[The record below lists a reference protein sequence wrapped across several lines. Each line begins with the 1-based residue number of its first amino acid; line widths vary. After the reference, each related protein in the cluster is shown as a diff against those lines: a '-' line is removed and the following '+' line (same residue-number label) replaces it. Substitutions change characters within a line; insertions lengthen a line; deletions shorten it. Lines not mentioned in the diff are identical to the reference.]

1 MGVADNRSYKDE
13 YLFHDDRT
21 YNIKEQ
27 QPSIHEEPAIN
38 TTIKENPYRSNVEI
52 EGDEIVLQ
60 PDLSALFKAK
70 GPKHS
75 KGGMDVLLKP
85 ESFIFSDFKGLS
97 FGEKDYELFELKEA
111 SKTKDPTKNT
121 PAEVLKKNIDVKHY
135 NTLVNILD
143 DPYKDDIAKKSAAL
157 MLEKYLQSLGN
168 IAFVQESKK
177 GFPQGVP
184 AFAMGTAPVYDAS
197 VKDAIEE
204 NKQYMR
210 AGGTTKNPYMQRG
223 GAPWNLQN
231 LPMPQQPQPV
241 VMPPLGPAYIPQPA
255 NVNPNQVTPPPQNQ
269 QTAKINAAQQQAK
282 NPIPWGLW
290 QGDQMPVF
298 QDRYGISNAADKF
311 PTLKNWDAV
320 ATQLGYTGPKD
331 NLSFQK
337 WLYSS
342 SPENKAVIDKWHQK
356 YNQGPNA
363 GMFDQKVGIR
373 WANAINEI
381 LTKKPVTPGY
391 NPPPRTPEEEKKIV
405 PGPQVPD
412 LEITPQGSKQA
423 DWRFTPWQK
432 LSQLNQLGQYAL
444 TKRYM
449 PYRSRYNATYVDP
462 ALVNPEQAVG
472 DIKGVANQQLSS
484 IGTLNPIL
492 RNAQAASVAGQVM
505 NQVPGVRSQ
514 YDNQNAQI
522 LNQTR
527 QYNNQVKNNESLV
540 NMGNDQQYYQQA
552 VEGRKNFDN
561 MRSYTW
567 NNYMNNLLGD
577 VQTNQKLAY
586 NLLTLDNPAYGFDW
600 RTGNLTRNKKNIL
613 DAQSNGVNDRY
624 NDLVNMV
631 NSISDPLEKA
641 KLMVKL
647 EGLRTFGSAQQ
658 APPNPFA
665 QKKGGRVKNP
675 YKY

>member
-13 YLFHDDRT
+13 YLFHDSKY
-21 YNIKEQ
+21 YNIKEE
-27 QPSIHEEPAIN
+27 QPSIHEEPDIN

-97 FGEKDYELFELKEA
+97 FGKKDYELFELKEA

-135 NTLVNILD
+135 NTLVSILD
-143 DPYKDDIAKKSAAL
+143 DPYKDDLAKKSSAM
-157 MLEKYLQSLGN
+157 MLEKYLMSLGN
-168 IAFVQESKK
+168 IAYVQESKK

-184 AFAMGTAPVYDAS
+184 AFAMGTAPVYNTDI
-197 VKDAIEE
+197 KDAIEE
-204 NKQYMR
+204 NKQYMK
-210 AGGTTKNPYMQRG
+210 AGGTTQNPYFQQG
-223 GAPWNLQN
+223 GAPWDLRN
-231 LPMPQQPQPV
+231 LPMPRQPQPV
-241 VMPPLGPAYIPQPA
+241 VMPPMAPAYIPPTGI
-255 NVNPNQVTPPPQNQ
+255 NPNQVTPPPQNA
-269 QTAKINAAQQQAK
+269 QTAKINAAQQQQAA
-282 NPIPWGLW
+282 PWGLW
-290 QGDQMPVF
+290 QGDQLPIF
-298 QDRYGISNAADKF
+298 QDRYGTTNAANKF
-311 PTLKNWDAV
+311 DNLKDWNKV
-320 ATQLGYTGPKD
+320 ASSLGYTGPKD

-337 WLYSS
+337 WLYQS

-363 GMFDQKVGIR
+363 GMFDKKIGIR
-373 WANAINEI
+373 WASAIDEI
-381 LTKKPVTPGY
+381 TKRKPPVTPGF
-391 NPPPRTPEEEKKIV
+391 NPPPTAPAAPPV
-405 PGPQVPD
+405 PGPEVPN
-412 LEITPQGSKQA
+412 LEVTPQGSKQA

-462 ALVNPEQAVG
+462 ALVNPEQAIG
-472 DIKGVANQQLSS
+472 DIKGIANQQLSS
-484 IGTLNPIL
+484 LGTLNPIL
-492 RNAQAASVAGQVM
+492 RNAQAASIAGQVM
-505 NQVPGVRSQ
+505 NQAPGVRSQ

-522 LNQTR
+522 LNNTR

-561 MRSYTW
+561 MRQFTW

-577 VQTNQKLAY
+577 VQTNQKLSY
-586 NLLTLDNPAYGFDW
+586 SLLQQNNPAYGFDW
-600 RTGNLTRNKKNIL
+600 RTGNFTRNQKSIL
-613 DAQSNGVNDRY
+613 DVQSNPVNERY

-631 NSISDPLEKA
+631 SSISDPVEKA

-658 APPNPFA
+658 APPNPYA
-665 QKKGGRVKNP
+665 MKKGGRKKNP
-675 YKY
+675 YQY